1 MMRRAGILAF
11 CVIALTIGSAVQ
23 AGRPVSVFQAAVASL
38 REEFQLLPLAG
49 PGHAADPN
57 FPANRRRLEQ
67 VDGRGAEY
75 LAQIRSHGVEPSPVV
90 LRTLGRLFVP
100 GLGVRVPTP
109 TDYAAAIA
117 ELRSLAATRAGD
129 TAFGAPVVAA
139 DPAVQPASQHSQ
151 RGALLIGGLV
161 AVLIALIVGL
171 VDRGRRLTRAHDLLA
186 LALTDPLTG
195 ASTRRKLEQDVAESA
210 GEESA
215 DVCVLMIDIDH
226 FKEVNDRYGH
236 PVGDEVLR
244 RFGRVLLDQVR
255 DGSAVYRYGGEEF
268 CVILSDVTLLT
279 ACSVAD
285 RLRSSIALTRMPTA
299 ESVTISLGVAHGA
312 SDALDTV
319 IRQADAALYE
329 AKRAGRDTVREFT
342 AAA

>member
-11 CVIALTIGSAVQ
+11 CVIAFTIGSAAQ
-23 AGRPVSVFQAAVASL
+23 AGQPVSVFQAAVASL

-139 DPAVQPASQHSQ
+139 GPAVQPASQHSQ

-171 VDRGRRLTRAHDLLA
+171 VVRGRRLTRAHDLLA

-195 ASTRRKLEQDVAESA
+195 ASTRRKLEQDVV
-210 GEESA
+210 ESA

-244 RFGRVLLDQVR
+244 RVGRVLLDQVR